1 MREHRKERLE
11 STMEQLL
18 AKEIVK
24 TLEVT
29 NQLITITSV
38 EIDEKLECARVHV
51 QVFPDTDKQAVLD
64 TLERNARQLQ
74 HYLLKQIP
82 IKKIP
87 HLEFE

>member
-11 STMEQLL
+11 STIEQLL

-29 NQLITITSV
+29 NQLITIISV
-38 EIDEKLECARVHV
+38 KIDEKMERAKVHV
-51 QVFPDTDKQAVLD
+51 EVFPDTDKQAVLD
-64 TLERNARQLQ
+64 ALERNSRQLQ
-74 HYLLKQIP
+74 HFLLKNIP